1 LSQRNGLE
9 RGRTAS
15 SEQSDV
21 EDLRGERLTR
31 RFGTKHAVSNV
42 DVRVTRGEVVGLL
55 GPNGAGKTTIFNML
69 AGSLRPSAGRVLLVG
84 RDVTTLPMFR
94 RARLGIT
101 YLPQETSIFRRLTV
115 AGNIE
120 AILETVE
127 SSRSRRRA
135 RLESLLAELGLA
147 DKAGRRADS
156 LSGGERRRLEITRAL
171 VLEPAF
177 MLLDEPFA
185 GVDPIAVI
193 DTQNIVRM
201 LRTRGI
207 GVMITDHNV
216 RETLSICDR
225 GYIIKDGAILKHGTP
240 DEIADDPRVREVYL
254 GEKFRLV

>member
-1 LSQRNGLE
+1 M
-9 RGRTAS
+9 
-15 SEQSDV
+15 SDV
-21 EDLRGERLTR
+21 GALRGEGLIR
-31 RFGTKHAVSNV
+31 RFGIKQAVSNV

-55 GPNGAGKTTIFNML
+55 GPNGAGKTTVFSML
-69 AGSLRPSAGRVLLVG
+69 AGSLRPHEGRVVLG
-84 RDVTTLPMFR
+84 DRDVTGLPMFR

-127 SSRSRRRA
+127 PSRSGRKA
-135 RLESLLAELGLA
+135 RLAALLAELGLA

-225 GYIIKDGAILKHGTP
+225 AYIIKDGAILKHGTP

-254 GEKFRLV
+254 GENFRLA